1 MKRDTL
7 KAIAGYTLF
16 ALAALAVFLYLRFPG
31 RDIARFFA
39 SSLSDLNPRAV
50 LLIDDVK
57 PAFPPGLK
65 LGKISLRTGD
75 GSAAFFQADGMTVK
89 PEYLS
94 LLKDRKILLVT
105 ASVYG
110 GTVKGRI
117 GGDRLHSLPDPL
129 TAGVELDG
137 IDIERSGYLKERLDR
152 QVTGKL
158 KGTLNFSGSMK
169 DIPGGSGVMEFTL
182 HNGTYPLRESLMGID
197 RLDFR
202 SVDAQLALKNG
213 VLTVSRLKLAGD
225 RISGSLSGDISLHR
239 QDIKASPINLS
250 GSFEMAG
257 QGGRKISLS
266 LGGTIGNPVV
276 KFM

>member
-1 MKRDTL
+1 MKLTTV
-7 KAIAGYTLF
+7 KTIAGYTLF
-16 ALAALAVFLYLRFPG
+16 ALVVLGVFLYLRFPG
-31 RDIARFFA
+31 TDMARIFS
-39 SSLSDLNPRAV
+39 SSLSDLNPQAN
-50 LLIDDVK
+50 LLIGAVK
-57 PAFPPGLK
+57 PAFPPGLN
-65 LGKISLRTGD
+65 LEKIVLRTGD
-75 GSAAFFQADGMTVK
+75 RPAALFQADAMTVK

-94 LLKDRKILLVT
+94 LLKGRKTLLVT
-105 ASVYG
+105 AIGYG
-110 GTVKGRI
+110 GTMKARLDS
-117 GGDRLHSLPDPL
+117 DRFLSLPEPV
-129 TAGVELDG
+129 AARMEFDG
-137 IDIERSGYLKERLDR
+137 IDIEKNGYLKERLDR

-158 KGTLNFSGSMK
+158 KGTLNFSGSMR
-169 DIPGGSGVMEFTL
+169 DVRGGSGVMEFTL